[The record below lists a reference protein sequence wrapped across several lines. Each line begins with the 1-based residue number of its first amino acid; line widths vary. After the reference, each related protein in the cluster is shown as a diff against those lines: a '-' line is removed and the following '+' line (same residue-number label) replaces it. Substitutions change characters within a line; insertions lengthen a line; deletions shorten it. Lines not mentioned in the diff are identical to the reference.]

1 MLNLG
6 LITDSAEVLIFNK
19 IQLWKGTEH
28 VLLWQQLISSENPFS
43 NNYTENSITYIYNKI
58 GKPLI
63 R

>member
-19 IQLWKGTEH
+19 TQLWKGTEH
-28 VLLWQQLISSENPFS
+28 VLLWQQLISLENPFS
-43 NNYTENSITYIYNKI
+43 NNYTENSITYIDNKI
-58 GKPLI
+58 DKPLI